1 MYVCVCVCVCI
12 AVHPGAQ
19 QVPLNDNGE
28 ETLGRGFQYRAGQN
42 LNTCLWPKTGP
53 LLAQFPGVNAC
64 NYSVDWAH

>member
-1 MYVCVCVCVCI
+1 MCVCVCVCVCI

-42 LNTCLWPKTGP
+42 LNTCLWPKG
-53 LLAQFPGVNAC
+53 LFCDG
-64 NYSVDWAH
+64 Y